1 MTEAKS
7 VLAQSETKSVAHAA
21 PEKQGDDVHKIARD
35 VRMMTIIAL
44 VSASLSLV
52 SLVLAIISAAN
63 LGAIAANTTKNSGS
77 SSSQSR

>member
-21 PEKQGDDVHKIARD
+21 PAKQGDDVHKIARD
-35 VRMMTIIAL
+35 VRMMTIITL

-63 LGAIAANTTKNSGS
+63 LGAIAANTTKNNS
-77 SSSQSR
+77 SSIQSR